1 VLLVVQVVEVVVQE
15 TVLVLQELLDKEI
28 VVQMQAVLVVA
39 AAEHLKLDQE
49 LLVEMDYLH
58 IAVGVQQLA
67 LEKT

>member
-1 VLLVVQVVEVVVQE
+1 VEVVVQE

-28 VVQMQAVLVVA
+28 VVQMQAALVVA

-49 LLVEMDYLH
+49 LLVEMEYLH